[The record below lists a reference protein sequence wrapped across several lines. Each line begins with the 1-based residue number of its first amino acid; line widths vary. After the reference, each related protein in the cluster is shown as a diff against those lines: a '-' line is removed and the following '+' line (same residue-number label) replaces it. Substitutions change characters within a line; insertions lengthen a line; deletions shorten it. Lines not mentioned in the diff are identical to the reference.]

1 MSYKMKAAALV
12 ACMLA
17 IGVAS
22 TPQKASAQACDG
34 DPQKTALA
42 RPIPLGI
49 SGGNIHSFLRKKVNN
64 KIIGCFGGTLGSM
77 VEDSSLNQFILSN
90 NHVIADQNTAKVGQ
104 RIVQPGLNDVTC
116 FKSPTNAVATFSKAI
131 HINFAG
137 GKNTVDA
144 AIAAVEPGL
153 VSPDILFI
161 GEIADSTATPVLALP
176 VQKMGR
182 TTCRTTGAI
191 QAVNANV
198 TVNYSEIHKPKLAKF
213 INQILVTGSTETPD
227 FGGPGDSGS
236 LIVTQGTCPQAVA
249 LLFAGSTGGG
259 GVTIANPISEV
270 LSKLGV
276 SMVGSCTASLTSDTS
291 PADVLAG
298 NSGVSMEALNAATAV
313 RDRHESQLMNIK
325 DAVGTGIGVSDGS
338 GHPSLEVYVKKLTP
352 EMQAAAPTEVDGLP
366 VKLVESGEFVAY

>member
-17 IGVAS
+17 IGVAF
-22 TPQKASAQACDG
+22 TPQKASAQVCDG
-34 DPQKTALA
+34 DPQQTALA

-49 SGGNIHSFLRKKVNN
+49 SGGNIHSIIRFN
-64 KIIGCFGGTLGSM
+64 KRSKIKGCFGGTLGSM
-77 VEDSSLNQFILSN
+77 VQDSSLNQFILSN
-90 NHVIADQNTAKVGQ
+90 NHVIADQNTAKPGE

-116 FKSPTNAVATFSKAI
+116 LKSPTNAVATFSKAI

-137 GKNTVDA
+137 GNNTVDA

-161 GEIADSTATPVLALP
+161 GEIADSTATPVIALP

-182 TTCRTTGAI
+182 TTCLTTGVIA
-191 QAVNANV
+191 AVNANV
-198 TVNYSEIHKPKLAKF
+198 TVNYSEIRKPKLAKF
-213 INQILVTGSTETPD
+213 INQILVTGSSDTPT

-259 GVTIANPISEV
+259 VTIANPISEV
-270 LSKLGV
+270 LSKLSV
-276 SMVGSCTASLTSDTS
+276 SMVGSCTASLASDTS
-291 PADVLAG
+291 PANVLAG
-298 NSGVSMEALNAATAV
+298 SFGVSMQALTAATSV

-352 EMQAAAPTEVDGLP
+352 EMQAAAPKDVDGLP